1 MERERVTDNSV
12 DEVRGSN
19 LTEGRGT
26 DYVERDRDSARDP
39 GEERMMKLGE
49 EAGAIEQGR

>member
-1 MERERVTDNSV
+1 MTDNSV
-12 DEVRGSN
+12 DEVKGSN